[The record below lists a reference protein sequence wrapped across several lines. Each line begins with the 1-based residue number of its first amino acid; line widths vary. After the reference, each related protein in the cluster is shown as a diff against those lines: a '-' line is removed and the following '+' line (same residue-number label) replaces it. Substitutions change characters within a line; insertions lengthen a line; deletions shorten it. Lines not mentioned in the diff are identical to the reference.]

1 MLIEIGLSGSLSTG
15 EGGGRGL
22 IFHSML
28 TLEEIKDSILN
39 DLSQR
44 MTQSGIMFRIFGRA
58 KSVRSLEH
66 KMQIKGDKYR
76 AGAKIQDMIGVR
88 IVLYF
93 SEDVE
98 AMEIFLCN
106 DDLVDR
112 SVDNLDVSTFRPQRL
127 NLVKKIP
134 EKYLEDFHAALPKE
148 YAPYLDDTYEIQIR
162 TVFSEGWHEVEHDL
176 RYKCKEDWEGCDF
189 FSRQLNGVI
198 ATLETAQ
205 WSMGAIFHEMAQ
217 KNLVNGN
224 YHAMLRNKLLLRFA
238 DDDLSEP
245 LKKYLDAHDDI
256 TRQLYQTDRMVFLM
270 ALLNHDSPI
279 PLLYDNVVFLINRID
294 IMDEG
299 IRNLESDAF
308 RKAFEKFITH

>member
-1 MLIEIGLSGSLSTG
+1 MNYELTPK
-15 EGGGRGL
+15 
-22 IFHSML
+22 SML

-134 EKYLEDFHAALPKE
+134 EKYVEDFHAALPKD

-176 RYKCKEDWEGCDF
+176 RYKCEEDWEGCDF

-238 DDDLSEP
+238 DDDLSEE
-245 LKKYLDAHDDI
+245 LKNYLDIHDDI
-256 TRQLYQTDRMVFLM
+256 ARQLYQTDRLVFLM

-299 IRNLESDAF
+299 IKELESEAF
-308 RKAFEKFITH
+308 RKAFDSFIAN

>member
-1 MLIEIGLSGSLSTG
+1 MA
-15 EGGGRGL
+15 
-22 IFHSML
+22 
-28 TLEEIKDSILN
+28 TLEEIKDCILN
-39 DLSQR
+39 DLSRR

-98 AMEIFLCN
+98 AMEMFLCN
-106 DDLVDR
+106 GDLVDR

-176 RYKCKEDWEGCDF
+176 RYKCEEDWEGCDF

-245 LKKYLDAHDDI
+245 LKKYLDAHNDI
-256 TRQLYQTDRMVFLM
+256 ARQLYQTDRLVFLM
-270 ALLNHDSPI
+270 ALLNHDAPI
-279 PLLYDNVVFLINRID
+279 PLRYDNAVFLINRID

-299 IRNLESDAF
+299 VKELESEEF
-308 RKAFEKFITH
+308 RKAFHQFIIHSS

>member
-1 MLIEIGLSGSLSTG
+1 
-15 EGGGRGL
+15 
-22 IFHSML
+22 
-28 TLEEIKDSILN
+28 
-39 DLSQR
+39 

-58 KSVRSLEH
+58 KSLRSLEH

-76 AGAKIQDMIGVR
+76 AGAKIQDMIGLR

-98 AMEIFLCN
+98 AMEMFLCN
-106 DDLVDR
+106 GDLVDR

-134 EKYLEDFHAALPKE
+134 EEYLEDFKAALPKE
-148 YAPYLDDTYEIQIR
+148 YAPYLDDTLEIQIR

-176 RYKCKEDWEGCDF
+176 RYKCKEDWEGCDS

-217 KNLVNGN
+217 KNLINGN

-238 DDDLSEP
+238 DDDLSEE
-245 LKKYLDAHDDI
+245 LKAYLDAHEDI
-256 TRQLYQTDRMVFLM
+256 ARQLYQTDRMVFLM
-270 ALLNHDSPI
+270 ALLNHENPI
-279 PLLYDNVVFLINRID
+279 PLYYDNAVFLINRID
-294 IMDEG
+294 IMDDG
-299 IRNLESDAF
+299 IKKLETEAF
-308 RKAFEKFITH
+308 RKAFDKFITK

>member
-1 MLIEIGLSGSLSTG
+1 
-15 EGGGRGL
+15 
-22 IFHSML
+22 ML
-28 TLEEIKDSILN
+28 TLEEIKDCILN
-39 DLSQR
+39 DLSRR

-106 DDLVDR
+106 DH
-112 SVDNLDVSTFRPQRL
+112 LDVSTFRPQRL

-176 RYKCKEDWEGCDF
+176 RYKCEEDWEGCDF

-245 LKKYLDAHDDI
+245 LKNYLDAHDDI
-256 TRQLYQTDRMVFLM
+256 ARQLYQTDRMVFLM
-270 ALLNHDSPI
+270 ALLNHDNPI

-299 IRNLESDAF
+299 IRNLENDAF